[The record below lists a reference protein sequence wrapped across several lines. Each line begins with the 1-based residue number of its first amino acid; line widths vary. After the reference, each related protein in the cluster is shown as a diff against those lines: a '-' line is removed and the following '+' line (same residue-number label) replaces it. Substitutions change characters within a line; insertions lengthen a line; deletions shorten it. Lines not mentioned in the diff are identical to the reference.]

1 MTTSTI
7 TGSSTG
13 SSTDTPTEPTVSD
26 SASPVTQPSSNA
38 IEPGVQPAQLAKDS
52 LREQK
57 KAKARNLILQRA
69 QQLIN
74 TVGYTET
81 KMRDVADAA
90 NMSYQTLYNYFPT
103 KGLILQELL
112 TQDLSKLQ
120 RSTLETLHSD
130 QPLSNRLRELAKDY
144 IDVIAPDERHL
155 WKEVCAELLK
165 ATTHHSCFLA
175 LLDEQA
181 LNKFR
186 ELLSSSQ
193 ANGELDPHIDSDTL
207 ADVVYSLLDATLMR
221 YLVNESVNRPQIL
234 SAISA
239 QIRLTVT
246 PYIR

>member
-1 MTTSTI
+1 MTTSII
-7 TGSSTG
+7 TGR
-13 SSTDTPTEPTVSD
+13 STDTPTEPTVSD
-26 SASPVTQPSSNA
+26 AVSDTVSPAPPANT
-38 IEPGVQPAQLAKDS
+38 IEPGVQATQPAKDS

-57 KAKARNLILQRA
+57 KAKARDLILHCA

-74 TVGYTET
+74 TEGYTET
-81 KMRDVADAA
+81 KMRDVAEAA

-120 RSTLETLHSD
+120 HSTRETLRAA
-130 QPLSNRLRELAKDY
+130 QPLNNKLRELAKDY

-165 ATTHHSCFLA
+165 ATAHHSCFLA
-175 LLDEQA
+175 LLDQQA

-207 ADVVYSLLDATLMR
+207 AEVLYSLLDATLMR
-221 YLVNESVNRPQIL
+221 YLVNESVSRPQIL

-239 QIRLTVT
+239 QIRLTMT
-246 PYIR
+246 PHIR